1 MHIVQAPAQRAATM
15 GAFKHS
21 YPAPTIIKA
30 KQQQSATVIVMHGL
44 GDTAAGWAP
53 VGQQLAGLLPHV
65 KWVFPT
71 APTVR
76 PCPAV
81 MRAAVDTTA
90 TKRLS
95 EVTLSLTTKGNLALG
110 WSAKQQWRRN
120 RLRIAFQVA
129 TKNVL
134 ITTHGLGHVLPCS
147 ATHAYDTMSEV
158 HGQGHPSSALQFALI
173 NLHLVQYQNITQVF
187 AQRPIS
193 VNMGMPMPGWFDI
206 HDLGSDALDRTEDA
220 DGIKDAAACA
230 PNSMNI

>member
-1 MHIVQAPAQRAATM
+1 MQAPAQRAATM

-76 PCPAV
+76 SCPAV

-158 HGQGHPSSALQFALI
+158 HGQGHPGSALQVCFDETASCSVPK
-173 NLHLVQYQNITQVF
+173 HDSSVCAEAHQCEHGHADARLVRHP
-187 AQRPIS
+187 RPR
-193 VNMGMPMPGWFDI
+193 
-206 HDLGSDALDRTEDA
+206 L
-220 DGIKDAAACA
+220 
-230 PNSMNI
+230 